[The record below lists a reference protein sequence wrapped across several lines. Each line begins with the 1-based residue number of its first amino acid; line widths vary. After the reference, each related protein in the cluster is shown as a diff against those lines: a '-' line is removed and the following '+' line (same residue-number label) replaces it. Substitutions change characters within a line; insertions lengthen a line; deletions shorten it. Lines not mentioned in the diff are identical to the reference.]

1 MEARLASSSTS
12 APKKDLGKDKT
23 ASSAQ
28 QNATQPTT
36 SAGPSH
42 TKSSAGIGGSSS
54 HAGPSSQGGPSSS
67 ASRASQGVAGKD
79 ADADASSEMDDYL
92 CALMLQIS
100 LIAEDRGTGQL
111 GKTSSESDAQ
121 FAINH
126 ILEEVQEMEKSYR
139 EAKRIDMCGLVPD
152 DLFEDMLQQD
162 SIASSDRELAE
173 RLGKGEPSAEL
184 LVQAA
189 NLRFQVVVQVFC
201 KTAECC
207 SCGSTKQTYTA
218 TCGHAYCEECMK
230 SLYSHALKNKAFAPV
245 RCCTVAFA
253 PDIVTA
259 CLDNADSVERY
270 NAIKDEIE
278 NPCPPA
284 AELDMAASKL
294 ISEHGW
300 KVCTRCGAVRY
311 NAIKSE
317 IEHPCPPPAELDMAA
332 SKLISENGWKVCSR
346 CGAVVER
353 ASGCVHMTCHC
364 KNEFCYICLRKWR
377 TCTCEL
383 YPVAELNRILNERVG
398 NDDAGVARH
407 RLQNVLHNYYQHAH
421 NWKRENANGRVC
433 NVCRWDL
440 PLYCMYCDVCMEA
453 RCQRCCYN
461 H

>member
-300 KVCTRCGAVRY
+300 KVCTRCGAVV
-311 NAIKSE
+311 
-317 IEHPCPPPAELDMAA
+317 ELD
-332 SKLISENGWKVCSR
+332 
-346 CGAVVER
+346 
-353 ASGCVHMTCHC
+353 SGCVHIKCHC
-364 KNEFCYICLRKWR
+364 QHEFCYTCLRKWR
-377 TCTCEL
+377 TCTCE
-383 YPVAELNRILNERVG
+383 YIPSSELRRILNEDDPEDDE
-398 NDDAGVARH
+398 NDDTENEDAKIVKD
-407 RLQNVLHNYYQHAH
+407 RLKDEDHNYYQHEH
-421 NWKRENANGRVC
+421 NWKREAANGRVC
-433 NVCRWDL
+433 NICHWDT
-440 PLYCMYCDVCMEA
+440 PLYCMFCDVCMEA

-461 H
+461 K